1 VERGEQMG
9 ISSSALATLVIAGT
23 AIGGST
29 VAVLAN
35 NGQTDLNSTNIS
47 QVVTDPTGNP
57 TTEPGTNVDTTPTT
71 KPTPPANSPKPV
83 PPTIPPTY
91 GGGDDD
97 EGDDEGDDDSSDDEG
112 DDGYGADDENE
123 SEDD

>member
-1 VERGEQMG
+1 MG

-57 TTEPGTNVDTTPTT
+57 TTQPGTNVDTTPTT

-97 EGDDEGDDDSSDDEG
+97 EGDD
-112 DDGYGADDENE
+112 GYGADDENE